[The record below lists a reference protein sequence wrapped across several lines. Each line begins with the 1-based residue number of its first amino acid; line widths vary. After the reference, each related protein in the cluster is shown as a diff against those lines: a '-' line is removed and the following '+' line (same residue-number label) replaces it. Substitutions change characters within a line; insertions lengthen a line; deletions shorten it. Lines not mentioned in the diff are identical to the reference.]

1 MRGRKK
7 LKQRTLPSKVVK
19 TEDFEKKVE
28 KAMREAN
35 QRIKSVSK
43 KYKGTTYMW
52 AVNKL
57 QAKLGKRFF
66 KNGRVF
72 IPKQIKRNDL
82 LLIYKEIESFLRSKE
97 STKSGIK
104 AIQEKAK
111 QTIKS
116 ELFDGDVTDE
126 DVEGYY
132 RMFEDDDYTAFLKA
146 TGLTPSEFWVIIDE
160 AKKAGDSE
168 DTFLSRLEQY
178 ITIPDEYVRNLAIRI
193 YNRYVA

>member
-19 TEDFEKKVE
+19 TEDFENKVE

-57 QAKLGKRFF
+57 QSKLGKRFF

-72 IPKQIKRNDL
+72 IPKQTKRNDL

-146 TGLTPSEFWVIIDE
+146 TGLSPSEFWVIIDE

-168 DTFLSRLEQY
+168 DSFLSRLEQY
-178 ITIPDEYVRNLAIRI
+178 ITRPDEYVRNLAIRI